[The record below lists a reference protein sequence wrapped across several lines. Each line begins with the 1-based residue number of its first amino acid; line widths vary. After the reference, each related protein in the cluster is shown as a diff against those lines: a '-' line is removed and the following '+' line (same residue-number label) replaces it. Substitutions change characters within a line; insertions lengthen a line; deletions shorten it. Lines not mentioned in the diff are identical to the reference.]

1 MERYSVTL
9 LEYRD
14 KPSNARLSTSHLV
27 ANDLSISTPM
37 PKGINVYTDL
47 GLDA

>member
-1 MERYSVTL
+1 MDRYSVTSS
-9 LEYRD
+9 EYRD

-27 ANDLSISTPM
+27 ANDLSISTRM
-37 PKGINVYTDL
+37 PKGINSYADL